1 MRFKKTNLHPVLV
14 LLAVA
19 LVSVL
24 FVVACGDDED
34 PAVSEGVGATEA
46 AAQATEEAATQATE
60 EAAAQATEETAAQAT
75 EEAVAQATEEAAAQ
89 ATEEAAAPATEEA
102 AAQATEETAAQAT
115 EEASAQPGEPKYGG
129 SLKIAMQAEGFGL
142 DPAFFFSTIDIM
154 MSLSFYDNLLMVQPD
169 LARKPMLATSWEAN
183 EDLTSY
189 TFHLREGVKFH
200 HGKEFKAED
209 VIFTY
214 SRILDPELGSPG
226 RPLIEGIV
234 NMVALDDYTVRFDL
248 DAPNAFFPDA
258 TASHIMRILPADVDV
273 ARLALEEFGTGPFM
287 IEEHLPGERTVV
299 VRNPDYWE
307 EGRPYLDEIV
317 YQLIPEAVT
326 RDEALKNGDVDLVFQ
341 LNPQGAPGIEAHPE
355 TTVLKSS
362 LAGGINYALVMNNSI
377 PPFDNLLVRKAMQA
391 ATDRETITQ
400 VASQGLGIS
409 AYDHPIPA
417 IDPLFASQHAPP
429 AYDPD
434 LARSLLEQAG
444 YTDGIDVNLYT
455 SDIGAGYIE
464 LAVAFKESAAPAD
477 IRVSVERV
485 PADGYF
491 YEYWSIKPLT
501 VGTWPI
507 EPNPDALLSLQLTGG
522 SPWNGA
528 HYNNPAFE
536 ELLTNARGQTGDTQ
550 KETYAEIQRLLI
562 DEVPRLVISNVPRLL
577 GASTEVRMDPH
588 PLGWLLV
595 TDIWLDD

>member
-1 MRFKKTNLHPVLV
+1 MRLKKTNLHPVLV

-60 EAAAQATEETAAQAT
+60 EAAAQATEEAA
-75 EEAVAQATEEAAAQ
+75 AQATEEAAAQ
-89 ATEEAAAPATEEA
+89 ATEEAAAQATEEA
-102 AAQATEETAAQAT
+102 AAQAAEEEAAQATEETAAQAT

-169 LARKPMLATSWEAN
+169 LTRKPMLATSWEAN

-464 LAVAFKESAAPAD
+464 LAVAFKGECCARGHSGQRRAGACG
-477 IRVSVERV
+477 RVLLRILVDK
-485 PADGYF
+485 A
-491 YEYWSIKPLT
+491 LT

-507 EPNPDALLSLQLTGG
+507 DAQSRCPLEPAAHRWVPLE
-522 SPWNGA
+522 WA

-536 ELLTNARGQTGDTQ
+536 ELLTNARGQTGETQ
-550 KETYAEIQRLLI
+550 KETYSEIQRLLI

-577 GASTEVRMDPH
+577 GARTEVRMDPH